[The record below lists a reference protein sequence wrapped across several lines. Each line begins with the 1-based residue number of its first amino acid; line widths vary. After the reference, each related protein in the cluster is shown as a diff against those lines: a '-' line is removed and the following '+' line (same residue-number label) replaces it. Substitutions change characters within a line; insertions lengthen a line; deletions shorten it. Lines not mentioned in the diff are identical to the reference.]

1 MTDVDTVHDTDRRSN
16 DGPTEG
22 RDPVPAVADWLLGL
36 VAGVIGLAMAALG
49 VGMYVRVDRAMI
61 ADAITS
67 EGVEVNGITPAEAIT
82 AGVPFVDW
90 LAAGIAVTGL
100 ALVVAAAAFVVA
112 RRRTRR
118 RVARRGGTTATFR
131 ACAVYGAAV
140 TALVSF
146 VPGAAVAGGGAAA
159 YLHDEAGSGVRIG
172 AVAAFLGW
180 ALSLPLLVAVSGGF
194 LAGADAIGQLGG
206 GVALVAFVTV
216 GELVTLAVNAGL
228 GAVGGFLV
236 DEFV

>member
-1 MTDVDTVHDTDRRSN
+1 MTDVDTVRDAGRPATDE
-16 DGPTEG
+16 PTDG
-22 RDPVPAVADWLLGL
+22 RDPVPAAVDWVLGIVTGLIGL
-36 VAGVIGLAMAALG
+36 VMAALG
-49 VGMYVRVDRAMI
+49 AAMYARVDRAMI

-100 ALVVAAAAFVVA
+100 VLVVAAAAFVVA

-118 RVARRGGTTATFR
+118 RVAREGGTTATFR

-146 VPGAAVAGGGAAA
+146 IPGAAVAGGGTAA
-159 YLHDEAGSGVRIG
+159 YLHGDDGSGLRIG
-172 AVAAFLGW
+172 AVAGLVGW
-180 ALSLPLLVAVSGGF
+180 VLTVPLLVAIAGGF
-194 LAGADAIGQLGG
+194 IAGANAIGQLAGG
-206 GVALVAFVTV
+206 AVLVGVIVVAELIALAI
-216 GELVTLAVNAGL
+216 NAGL
-228 GAVGGFLV
+228 GALGGYLV
-236 DEFV
+236 DRFV